1 MLRRRTYLRA
11 RATTSMEQEHSWS
24 IRGKVEA
31 MGMLRMSCETGLRC
45 FNAYLGQGEL
55 PAAIGQLGLEGPEA
69 NLRKRCWRANTTRG
83 KVISSRNQLFT
94 NGKRLVVQLPD
105 DLQAKAAF
113 GEGSEI
119 CGPKQNYFFRLVVQF
134 SEKTQGSLICWGWR
148 LQMSR
153 NFSKWC
159 IIHHD
164 PNFGDFLRPKFPSYS
179 VEGFGKK

>member
-1 MLRRRTYLRA
+1 
-11 RATTSMEQEHSWS
+11 
-24 IRGKVEA
+24 
-31 MGMLRMSCETGLRC
+31 MLRMSYKTGLRC
-45 FNAYLGQGEL
+45 CNAYLGWREL

-148 LQMSR
+148 L
-153 NFSKWC
+153 
-159 IIHHD
+159 
-164 PNFGDFLRPKFPSYS
+164 
-179 VEGFGKK
+179 